1 MYFFAFGQSLWLD
14 EAITANL
21 VKNFSLFDIITQFS
35 PADFHPPLYYIVL
48 KLWTAIFGFSEI
60 SLRLPSLIFAL
71 ITAYFIYKISKNHW
85 ASLLFIFNPLIVY
98 YSQEARMYLL
108 VTCLLT
114 TAYYFFVNK
123 KNLLFNLFIFLSFL
137 TFYGSVF
144 LILTFFIYLIF
155 KKQFHWRYLFGFTI
169 SLLVLSPLIYLQF
182 QNSRQLLSLVPNWP
196 LVLGQATLKN
206 LLLIPLKFTSG
217 RITFYPKI
225 IYYFVSGLWAAW
237 IFAIF
242 RRRPI
247 YLYFFTLPLILG
259 AAFSI
264 FTPML
269 SYFRFIYL
277 IPILSLALAESRYR
291 AIALAGFI
299 AFSGVYIFNPRFHRE
314 DWKSLS
320 ASLPANSTVYMIASL
335 SDPIKYYRPDIKITY
350 YRLPIT
356 DYNLLVIP
364 YGESLH
370 SFDHQSHLKSQ
381 NYSLQSTQNFRE
393 ITLEEWSK
401 NQ

>member
-169 SLLVLSPLIYLQF
+169 ALLVLSPLIYLQF

-335 SDPIKYYRPDIKITY
+335 SDPIKYYRPDIKITD